1 MEKID
6 NIKKLYEELFD
17 LLSLDK
23 INDNIINEIIKKHKE
38 IYILLLNKKYKNLEK
53 SS

>member
-6 NIKKLYEELFD
+6 EIKKLYEDLAD
-17 LLSLDK
+17 LLSSDK
-23 INDNIINEIIKKHKE
+23 LSDDIINDIIKKHKE
-38 IYILLLNKKYKNLEK
+38 IYILLLNKKYKNLKK